1 MKLLIM
7 ILALLTGK
15 FNYEPKADNVKS
27 LAVSKESKI
36 SILGSSNVN
45 TFSFNIKQYSG
56 KDTLLFSQKTATSPA
71 VFKKGII
78 RLQVNEFKNSNPMLT
93 KDFRKMTK
101 AKTHPVIVMNFKNLN
116 VFPFTTD
123 QDKAGL
129 AEVDI
134 YMAGIWK
141 TTKIKVNTCR
151 VKNVVYIN
159 GSTEL
164 CFADFGL
171 AAPENV
177 LGFINVNDE
186 LKVNFQLA
194 LKEVN

>member
-15 FNYEPKADNVKS
+15 FNNEPKAYDVKS
-27 LAVSKESKI
+27 LAVSKESKR

-45 TFSFNIKQYSG
+45 TFSFDIKQYSG
-56 KDTLLFSQKTATSPA
+56 KDTLLFSQKNASSPA
-71 VFKKGII
+71 IFKKGVI

-93 KDFRKMTK
+93 KDFRKITK

-116 VFPFTTD
+116 VFPCEAN

-134 YMAGIWK
+134 YMAGTWK
-141 TTKIKVNTCR
+141 TAKIKVNTCR
-151 VKNVVYIN
+151 VKGIVYIN

-164 CFADFGL
+164 CFTDFGL
-171 AAPENV
+171 TAPENV
-177 LGFINVNDE
+177 LGFINVNDD
-186 LKVNFQLA
+186 LTVNFQLA

>member
-1 MKLLIM
+1 M

-15 FNYEPKADNVKS
+15 FNNEPKADNVKS
-27 LAVSKESKI
+27 LAVAKESKI

-45 TFSFNIKQYSG
+45 TFSFDIKQYSG
-56 KDTLLFSQKTATSPA
+56 KDTLQFSQKNASSPA

-78 RLQVNEFKNSNPMLT
+78 RLQVNEFRNSNPLLT
-93 KDFRKMTK
+93 KDFRKITK
-101 AKTHPVIVMNFKNLN
+101 AKSHPVIVMNFKNLN
-116 VFPFTTD
+116 AFPCEAGKDRT
-123 QDKAGL
+123 GL

-141 TTKIKVNTCR
+141 TTRIKVNTCR
-151 VKNVVYIN
+151 VKDVVYIN
-159 GSTEL
+159 GSTDL

-171 AAPENV
+171 SAPENV
-177 LGFINVNDE
+177 LGFIHVNDE

>member
-15 FNYEPKADNVKS
+15 FNNEPKADNVKS
-27 LAVSKESKI
+27 LAVAKESKI

-45 TFSFNIKQYSG
+45 TFSFDIKQYSG
-56 KDTLLFSQKTATSPA
+56 KDTLLFSQRNATSPA

-78 RLQVNEFKNSNPMLT
+78 RLQVTEFKNSNPLLT
-93 KDFRKMTK
+93 KDFRKITK
-101 AKTHPVIVMNFKNLN
+101 AKSHPIIVMNFKNLN
-116 VFPFTTD
+116 VFPCEAD
-123 QDKAGL
+123 QDKTGL

-134 YMAGIWK
+134 YMAGTWK
-141 TTKIKVNTCR
+141 TTRIKVNTCR
-151 VKNVVYIN
+151 IKNIVYIN
-159 GSTEL
+159 GSTDL

-171 AAPENV
+171 SAPENV
-177 LGFINVNDE
+177 MGFINVNEE